1 MKKLGR
7 IAPVLALALLLSACG
22 GPEPQQ
28 TPEPTPPP
36 SGVAV
41 HWDVLTPRPENIA
54 ERRYEGYTDRLI
66 PADDYGD
73 LMPYIGGEAGT
84 DWEQSWFYGLATHD
98 GEIVT
103 DPVYTEVN
111 ALGWF
116 DYRQGK
122 TRHEDVLILRS
133 AVPTDEAS
141 YPQDEWTPKFEDR
154 YGLAAID
161 GSWYTGQIFTMLIC
175 GSQLGALLFD
185 TAGDAVMIGLDGQE
199 IFRWKAGAIPVDG
212 LDPDDAF
219 GWIANTVGPYMEFM
233 SGYDGRNEPI
243 VRYVD
248 LRSGAV
254 YNERP
259 VDYDDEYVEQGSI
272 SGDRVITGIYGENR
286 LEDLE
291 GNVLLTTNGRL
302 DWFYVLYGDELP
314 LCVSTIYETDEETGE
329 YIVTKFVY
337 SRDGELICRVQGE
350 VMQWGDRLMIAD
362 ETSYRVT
369 DLEGN
374 DLIRLT
380 RQPNL

>member
-22 GPEPQQ
+22 DPEPQQ

-73 LMPYIGGEAGT
+73 LMPYIGGEAAT

-133 AVPTDEAS
+133 AVPTGAAPSQEPAPD
-141 YPQDEWTPKFEDR
+141 FEDR

-161 GSWYTGQIFTMLIC
+161 GSWYTGQIYTMLIC
-175 GSQLGALLFD
+175 NSQLGALLFD

-212 LDPDDAF
+212 LDPDDFF
-219 GWIANTVGPYMEFM
+219 GWIANIVGSYMEFM
-233 SGYDGRNEPI
+233 SGYDEYDKPI

-259 VDYDDEYVEQGSI
+259 ADYNDEYVEQDYV

-291 GNVLLTTNGRL
+291 GNVLLTTNGWL
-302 DWFYVLYGDELP
+302 DWMYMSYGDGLP

-329 YIVTKFVY
+329 YIVTNFVY
-337 SRDGELICRVQGE
+337 SRDGELICKAQGE